1 MRIKRDQ
8 PWPPERE
15 AHFGKFLREVSERIA
30 ERAAQ
35 NPTPEPEPDPEPW
48 VDKPGTL
55 IAAEKDLWRWE
66 MCQKLSRVLCQDTA
80 KCQDGRC
87 RRTKRCR
94 KLEEIAAGIE
104 TARATLAAEQ
114 AKWQPP
120 PLPPVPRRRRK
131 KGRAGARP

>member
-66 MCQKLSRVLCQDTA
+66 MCQKLSRVLCQDMA